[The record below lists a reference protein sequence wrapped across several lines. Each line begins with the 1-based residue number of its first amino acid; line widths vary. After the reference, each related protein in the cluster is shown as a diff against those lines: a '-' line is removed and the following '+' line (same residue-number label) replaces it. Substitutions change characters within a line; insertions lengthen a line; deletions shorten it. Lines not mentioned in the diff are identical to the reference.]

1 MLDSSMQEFDMWRY
15 RIKPTL
21 RISSL
26 VHDGKT
32 FRADS
37 WYESAERL
45 KGEWYKAYLIE
56 KEIKNKKQEL
66 VIEDVIPTTTTK
78 RKSS

>member
-1 MLDSSMQEFDMWRY
+1 MQEFDMWKY
-15 RIKPTL
+15 RVKPTL

-37 WYESAERL
+37 WYESVERL

-56 KEIKNKKQEL
+56 KEIKSVKQEL
-66 VIEDVIPTTTTK
+66 VIDDTPAETTPTTTTTK